1 MDFAALTELI
11 MASLIGLSIL
21 SVAIG
26 FSVRAFVAP
35 TLRELFQKAPEDD
48 KLLASR
54 ITQLEDRLDSIDASL
69 ERIADK
75 SDFDRKL
82 EGPKLG

>member
-1 MDFAALTELI
+1 MDYRALAELV
-11 MASLIGLSIL
+11 MFSLLGLSVLCFTIGLSI
-21 SVAIG
+21 
-26 FSVRAFVAP
+26 RMFVAP
-35 TLRELFQKAPEDD
+35 TLRELFAKAPADD

>member
-1 MDFAALTELI
+1 MDYRALAELVMMSLLGLSTLVFA
-11 MASLIGLSIL
+11 IGLS
-21 SVAIG
+21 
-26 FSVRAFVAP
+26 VRLFMAP
-35 TLRELFQKAPEDD
+35 TLRELFAKSPADD
-48 KLLASR
+48 KLLVAR

-75 SDFDRKL
+75 TDFDRKL